1 MITQYKGWKVWG
13 HGHRSPLRTITS
25 RANVH
30 LHNNWKKQHGA
41 YPLCF
46 GQSVASHRGEMQNSE
61 INHRPESHPFIWTL
75 RENTHQEMVSPVGT
89 GRVVRAMIAR

>member
-13 HGHRSPLRTITS
+13 HGQRSPFRTITS
-25 RANVH
+25 QANVH
-30 LHNNWKKQHGA
+30 LHNNWKKLHGA
-41 YPLCF
+41 YPCVWTKCCK
-46 GQSVASHRGEMQNSE
+46 SRGEMQNSE